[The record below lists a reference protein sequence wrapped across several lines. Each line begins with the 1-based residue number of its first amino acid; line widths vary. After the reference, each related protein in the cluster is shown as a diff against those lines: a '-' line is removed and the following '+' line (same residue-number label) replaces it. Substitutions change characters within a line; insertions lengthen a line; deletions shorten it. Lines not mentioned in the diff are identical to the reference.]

1 MNAMTMN
8 VEHAR
13 HAMIEQQVR
22 PWDIVDLQVLAAMSA
37 VPRENFVPAAY
48 RDLAFA
54 DTELPIGHGETMFKP
69 VLEGRMLQ
77 GLKLQPN
84 DEVLEIGT
92 GTGFI
97 TACLASLC
105 RSLVTVDLHAD
116 FIANAKN
123 RLAALDLNNVR
134 YEQADALAFNPDQ
147 QFDAIA
153 VTGAV
158 TDVPQAFLDWLRP
171 GGRLFIIH
179 GQSPA
184 QEAVCLTRTAQGFD
198 TESLFETDI
207 PYLVGAQPVD
217 RFSL

>member
-1 MNAMTMN
+1 MTMN

-54 DTELPIGHGETMFKP
+54 DTTLPIGHGETMFKP
-69 VLEGRMLQ
+69 VLEGRTLQ
-77 GLKLQPN
+77 ALKLQAN
-84 DEVLEIGT
+84 DEVLEVGT
-92 GTGFI
+92 GSGYI

-116 FIANAKN
+116 FIAGAKE

-134 YEQADALAFNPDQ
+134 FEQADALAFDPGQ

-158 TDVPQAFLDWLRP
+158 TDVPPSFLNWLRP
-171 GGRLFIIH
+171 GGRLFIIR
-179 GQSPA
+179 GQSPV

>member
-1 MNAMTMN
+1 MTMN

-37 VPRENFVPAAY
+37 VPRENFVPPAY

-54 DTELPIGHGETMFKP
+54 DTALPIGHGETLFKP

-92 GTGFI
+92 GTGYI

-116 FIANAKN
+116 FIADAKD

-134 YEQADALAFNPDQ
+134 YEQADALAFDPGQ

-158 TDVPQAFLDWLRP
+158 TEVPPVFLNWLRP
-171 GGRLFIIH
+171 GGRLFIIR

>member
-1 MNAMTMN
+1 MTMN

-22 PWDIVDLQVLAAMSA
+22 PWDIVDLQVLAVMSA
-37 VPRENFVPAAY
+37 VPRENFVPPAY

-54 DTELPIGHGETMFKP
+54 DTALPIGHGETLFKP

-92 GTGFI
+92 GTGYI

-116 FIANAKN
+116 FIADAKD

-134 YEQADALAFNPDQ
+134 YEQADALAFDPGQ

-158 TDVPQAFLDWLRP
+158 TEVPPAFLNWLRP

-184 QEAVCLTRTAQGFD
+184 QEAVCLTRTAQDFD

>member
-1 MNAMTMN
+1 MTMN

-54 DTELPIGHGETMFKP
+54 DTALPIGHGETMFKP

-77 GLKLQPN
+77 ALKLQAN
-84 DEVLEIGT
+84 DEVLEVGT
-92 GTGFI
+92 GSGYI
-97 TACLASLC
+97 TACLASLY

-116 FIANAKN
+116 FIAGAKE

-134 YEQADALAFNPDQ
+134 YEQADALAFDPGQ

-158 TDVPQAFLDWLRP
+158 TDVPPSFLNWLRP
-171 GGRLFIIH
+171 GGRLFIIR
-179 GQSPA
+179 GQSPV

>member
-1 MNAMTMN
+1 MTMN

-158 TDVPQAFLDWLRP
+158 TDVSQVFLDWLRP

-184 QEAVCLTRTAQGFD
+184 QEAVCLTRSTQGFD

>member
-1 MNAMTMN
+1 MTMN

-22 PWDIVDLQVLAAMSA
+22 PWDIVDLQVLAAMSE
-37 VPRENFVPAAY
+37 VPRENFVPPAY

-158 TDVPQAFLDWLRP
+158 TDVPQVFLDWLRP

-184 QEAVCLTRTAQGFD
+184 QEAVCLTRSAQGFD

>member
-1 MNAMTMN
+1 MNEMTMN

-37 VPRENFVPAAY
+37 VPREIFVPAAY

-54 DTELPIGHGETMFKP
+54 DTALPIGHGETMFKP
-69 VLEGRMLQ
+69 VLEGRTLQ
-77 GLKLQPN
+77 ALKLQAN
-84 DEVLEIGT
+84 DEVLEVGT
-92 GTGFI
+92 GSGYI

-116 FIANAKN
+116 FIAGAKE

-134 YEQADALAFNPDQ
+134 FEQADALAFDPGQ

-158 TDVPQAFLDWLRP
+158 TDVPPSFLNWLRP
-171 GGRLFIIH
+171 GGRLFIIR
-179 GQSPA
+179 GQSPV

>member
-1 MNAMTMN
+1 MTMN

-48 RDLAFA
+48 RNLAFA
-54 DTELPIGHGETMFKP
+54 DTALPIGHGETMFKP

-77 GLKLQPN
+77 ALKLQAN
-84 DEVLEIGT
+84 DEVLEVGT
-92 GTGFI
+92 GSGYI

-116 FIANAKN
+116 FIAGAKE

-134 YEQADALAFNPDQ
+134 FEQADALAFNPGQ

-158 TDVPQAFLDWLRP
+158 TDVPPSFLNWLRP
-171 GGRLFIIH
+171 GGRLFIIR
-179 GQSPA
+179 GQSPV
-184 QEAVCLTRTAQGFD
+184 QEAVCLTRTTQGFD

>member
-37 VPRENFVPAAY
+37 VPRENFVPPAY

-158 TDVPQAFLDWLRP
+158 TDVPQVFLDWLRP

-184 QEAVCLTRTAQGFD
+184 QEAVCLTRSTQGFD

>member
-134 YEQADALAFNPDQ
+134 YEQADALVFNPDQ

-158 TDVPQAFLDWLRP
+158 TDVPQVFLDWLRP

-184 QEAVCLTRTAQGFD
+184 QEAVCLTRSAQGFD

>member
-1 MNAMTMN
+1 MRMN

-37 VPRENFVPAAY
+37 VPRENFVPPAY

-158 TDVPQAFLDWLRP
+158 TDVPQVFLDWLRP

-184 QEAVCLTRTAQGFD
+184 QEAVCLTRGALGFD

>member
-1 MNAMTMN
+1 MTMN
-8 VEHAR
+8 VESAR

-22 PWDIVDLQVLAAMSA
+22 PWDIVDLQVLAAMTT

-54 DTELPIGHGETMFKP
+54 DTALPIGHGETMFKP

-77 GLKLQPN
+77 GLKLQAN

-92 GTGFI
+92 GSGFI

-105 RSLVTVDLHAD
+105 RSLVSVDLHAD
-116 FIANAKN
+116 FIAAAKE

-134 YEQADALAFNPDQ
+134 FEQADALAFDPGQ

-158 TDVPQAFLDWLRP
+158 TDVPQSFLNWLRP
-171 GGRLFIIH
+171 GGRLFIIR
-179 GQSPA
+179 GQSPV

-207 PYLVGAQPVD
+207 PYLTGAQPVD

>member
-1 MNAMTMN
+1 MTMN

-54 DTELPIGHGETMFKP
+54 DTELPIGYGETMFKP

-92 GTGFI
+92 GTGYI

-105 RSLVTVDLHAD
+105 RSLVSVDLHAD
-116 FIANAKN
+116 FIADAKN

-158 TDVPQAFLDWLRP
+158 TDVPQVFLDWLRP

-184 QEAVCLTRTAQGFD
+184 QEAVCLTRSAQGFD

-207 PYLVGAQPVD
+207 PYLVGAQPID

>member
-92 GTGFI
+92 GTGYI

-105 RSLVTVDLHAD
+105 RSLVSVDLHAD
-116 FIANAKN
+116 FIADAKE
-123 RLAALDLNNVR
+123 RLTALDLNNVR
-134 YEQADALAFNPDQ
+134 YEQADALAFDPGQ

-158 TDVPQAFLDWLRP
+158 TEVPPSFLNWLRP
-171 GGRLFIIH
+171 GGRLFIIR

-207 PYLVGAQPVD
+207 PYLVGAQPID

>member
-158 TDVPQAFLDWLRP
+158 TDVPQVFLDWLRP

-184 QEAVCLTRTAQGFD
+184 QEAVCLTRSAQGFD

>member
-1 MNAMTMN
+1 MNVMTMN

-54 DTELPIGHGETMFKP
+54 DTELPIGYGETMFKP

-92 GTGFI
+92 GTGYI

-105 RSLVTVDLHAD
+105 RSLVSVDLHAD
-116 FIANAKN
+116 FIADAKN

-158 TDVPQAFLDWLRP
+158 TDVPQVFLDWLRP

-184 QEAVCLTRTAQGFD
+184 QEAVCLTRSAQGFD

-207 PYLVGAQPVD
+207 PYLVGAQPID

>member
-1 MNAMTMN
+1 MNVMTMN

-54 DTELPIGHGETMFKP
+54 DTELPIGYGETMFKP

-92 GTGFI
+92 GTGYI

-105 RSLVTVDLHAD
+105 RSLVSVDLHAD
-116 FIANAKN
+116 FIADAKE
-123 RLAALDLNNVR
+123 RLTALDLNNVR
-134 YEQADALAFNPDQ
+134 YEQADALAFDPGQ

-158 TDVPQAFLDWLRP
+158 TEVPPSFLNWLRP
-171 GGRLFIIH
+171 GGRLFIIR

-198 TESLFETDI
+198 TDSLFETDI
-207 PYLVGAQPVD
+207 PYLVGAQPID

>member
-1 MNAMTMN
+1 MTMN

-123 RLAALDLNNVR
+123 RLAALDLNNIR
-134 YEQADALAFNPDQ
+134 YEQADVLAFNPDQ

-158 TDVPQAFLDWLRP
+158 TDVPQVFLDWLRP

-184 QEAVCLTRTAQGFD
+184 QEAVCLTRSTQGFD

>member
-1 MNAMTMN
+1 MTMN

-37 VPRENFVPAAY
+37 IPRENFVPPTY

-54 DTELPIGHGETMFKP
+54 DTALPIGHGETMFKP

-97 TACLASLC
+97 TACLARLC

-116 FIANAKN
+116 FIAAAKT
-123 RLAALDLNNVR
+123 RLAELDLNNVR
-134 YEQADALAFNPDQ
+134 FEQADALAFDPGQ

-158 TDVPQAFLDWLRP
+158 TEVPPSFLNWLRP
-171 GGRLFIIH
+171 GGRLFIIR
-179 GQSPA
+179 GQSPV

-207 PYLVGAQPVD
+207 PYLTGAQPVD

>member
-1 MNAMTMN
+1 MTMN

-37 VPRENFVPAAY
+37 VPRENFVPPAY

-123 RLAALDLNNVR
+123 RLAALDLNNIR

>member
-1 MNAMTMN
+1 MTMN

-37 VPRENFVPAAY
+37 VPRENFVPPAY

-54 DTELPIGHGETMFKP
+54 DTELPIGHSETMFKP

-158 TDVPQAFLDWLRP
+158 TDVPQVFLDWLRP

-184 QEAVCLTRTAQGFD
+184 QEAVCLTRGALGFD

>member
-37 VPRENFVPAAY
+37 VPRENFVPPAY

-123 RLAALDLNNVR
+123 RLAALDLNNIR

>member
-1 MNAMTMN
+1 MTMN

-92 GTGFI
+92 GTGYI

-105 RSLVTVDLHAD
+105 RSLVSVDLHAD
-116 FIANAKN
+116 FIADAKE
-123 RLAALDLNNVR
+123 RLTALDLNNVR
-134 YEQADALAFNPDQ
+134 YEQADALAFDPGQ

-158 TDVPQAFLDWLRP
+158 TEVPPSFLNWLRP
-171 GGRLFIIH
+171 GGRLFIIR

-198 TESLFETDI
+198 TDSLFETDI
-207 PYLVGAQPVD
+207 PYLVGAQPID

>member
-1 MNAMTMN
+1 MTMN

-37 VPRENFVPAAY
+37 IPRENFVPPAY

-54 DTELPIGHGETMFKP
+54 DTALPIGHGETMFKP

-97 TACLASLC
+97 TACLARLC

-116 FIANAKN
+116 FIAAAKT
-123 RLAALDLNNVR
+123 RLAELDLNNVR
-134 YEQADALAFNPDQ
+134 FEQADALAFDPGQ

-158 TDVPQAFLDWLRP
+158 TEVPSSFLNWLRP
-171 GGRLFIIH
+171 GGRLFIIR
-179 GQSPA
+179 GQSPV

-207 PYLVGAQPVD
+207 PYLTGAQPVD

>member
-37 VPRENFVPAAY
+37 VPREIFVPAAY

-54 DTELPIGHGETMFKP
+54 DTALPIGHGETMFKP
-69 VLEGRMLQ
+69 VLEGRTLQ
-77 GLKLQPN
+77 ALKLQAN
-84 DEVLEIGT
+84 DEVLEVGT
-92 GTGFI
+92 GSGYI

-116 FIANAKN
+116 FIAGAKE

-134 YEQADALAFNPDQ
+134 FEQADALAFDPGQ

-158 TDVPQAFLDWLRP
+158 TDVPPSFLNWLRP
-171 GGRLFIIH
+171 GGRLFIIR
-179 GQSPA
+179 GQSPV

>member
-1 MNAMTMN
+1 MTMN

-37 VPRENFVPAAY
+37 VPRENFVPPVY

-158 TDVPQAFLDWLRP
+158 TDVPQVFLDWLRP

-184 QEAVCLTRTAQGFD
+184 QEAVCLTRSAQGFD

>member
-1 MNAMTMN
+1 MTMN

-48 RDLAFA
+48 RNLAFA
-54 DTELPIGHGETMFKP
+54 DTALPIGHGETMFKP

-77 GLKLQPN
+77 ALKLQAN
-84 DEVLEIGT
+84 DEVLEVGT
-92 GTGFI
+92 GSGYI

-116 FIANAKN
+116 FIAGAKE

-134 YEQADALAFNPDQ
+134 FEQADALAFNPGQ

-158 TDVPQAFLDWLRP
+158 TDVPPSFLNWLRP
-171 GGRLFIIH
+171 GGRLFIIR
-179 GQSPA
+179 GQSPV
-184 QEAVCLTRTAQGFD
+184 QEAVCLTRITQGFD

>member
-1 MNAMTMN
+1 MTMN
-8 VEHAR
+8 VESAR

-37 VPRENFVPAAY
+37 VPRENFVPPAY

-54 DTELPIGHGETMFKP
+54 DTALPIGHGETMFKP

-92 GTGFI
+92 GSGFI

-105 RSLVTVDLHAD
+105 RSLVTIDLHAD
-116 FIANAKN
+116 FIAAAKT

-134 YEQADALAFNPDQ
+134 YEQADALAFDPGQ

-158 TDVPQAFLDWLRP
+158 TEVPQSFLDWLRP
-171 GGRLFIIH
+171 GGRLFIIR
-179 GQSPA
+179 GQSPV
-184 QEAVCLTRTAQGFD
+184 QEAVCLTRTAQGFT

-207 PYLVGAQPVD
+207 PYLTGAQPVD

>member
-1 MNAMTMN
+1 MNEMTMN

-37 VPRENFVPAAY
+37 VPREIFVPAAY

-54 DTELPIGHGETMFKP
+54 DTALPIGHGETMFKP
-69 VLEGRMLQ
+69 VLEGRTLQ
-77 GLKLQPN
+77 ALKLQAN
-84 DEVLEIGT
+84 DEVLEVGT
-92 GTGFI
+92 GSGYI

-116 FIANAKN
+116 FIAAAKE

-134 YEQADALAFNPDQ
+134 FEQADALAFNPGQ

-158 TDVPQAFLDWLRP
+158 TDVPPSFLNWLRP
-171 GGRLFIIH
+171 GGRLFIIR
-179 GQSPA
+179 GQSPV

>member
-1 MNAMTMN
+1 MTMN

-37 VPRENFVPAAY
+37 VPRENFVPPVY

-123 RLAALDLNNVR
+123 RLAALDLNNIR
-134 YEQADALAFNPDQ
+134 YEQADVLAFNPDQ

-158 TDVPQAFLDWLRP
+158 TDVPQVFLDWLRP

-184 QEAVCLTRTAQGFD
+184 QEAVCLTRSTQGFD

>member
-1 MNAMTMN
+1 MTMN

-37 VPRENFVPAAY
+37 VPRENFVPPAY

-158 TDVPQAFLDWLRP
+158 TDVPQVFLDWLRP

-184 QEAVCLTRTAQGFD
+184 QEAVCLTRSAQGFD

>member
-1 MNAMTMN
+1 MTMN

>member
-1 MNAMTMN
+1 MTMN

-54 DTELPIGHGETMFKP
+54 DTALPIGHGETMFKP

-77 GLKLQPN
+77 ALKLQAN
-84 DEVLEIGT
+84 DEVLEVGT
-92 GTGFI
+92 GSGYI

-116 FIANAKN
+116 FIAGAKE

-134 YEQADALAFNPDQ
+134 YEQADALAFDPGQ

-158 TDVPQAFLDWLRP
+158 TDVPPSFLNWLRP
-171 GGRLFIIH
+171 GGRLFIIR
-179 GQSPA
+179 GQSPV

>member
-1 MNAMTMN
+1 MNVMTMN

-54 DTELPIGHGETMFKP
+54 DTELPIGYGETMFKP

-92 GTGFI
+92 GTGYI

-105 RSLVTVDLHAD
+105 RSLVSVDLHAD
-116 FIANAKN
+116 FIADAKE
-123 RLAALDLNNVR
+123 RLTALDLNNVR
-134 YEQADALAFNPDQ
+134 YEQADALAFDPGQ

-158 TDVPQAFLDWLRP
+158 TEVPPSFLNWLRP
-171 GGRLFIIH
+171 GGRLFIIR

-207 PYLVGAQPVD
+207 PYLVGAQPID

>member
-1 MNAMTMN
+1 MTMN

-37 VPRENFVPAAY
+37 VPRENFVPPAY

-105 RSLVTVDLHAD
+105 RSMVTVDLHAD
-116 FIANAKN
+116 FIAHAKD

-134 YEQADALAFNPDQ
+134 YEQADALAFNPGQ

-171 GGRLFIIH
+171 GGRLFIIR
-179 GQSPA
+179 GQSPV

-207 PYLVGAQPVD
+207 PYLVGAQPAD

>member
-158 TDVPQAFLDWLRP
+158 TDVPQVFLDWLRP

-184 QEAVCLTRTAQGFD
+184 QEAVCLTRSTQGFD